1 LNVLFHYSLLIVFM
15 LNTKQFVQIQEI
27 RNGVVILKNGG
38 LRAVLLT
45 SSMNFILKS
54 SSEQQGIVNAFKDF
68 LDSIEW
74 PVQIM
79 INSRQINL
87 DNYIADLD
95 ERAQKQENELM
106 RLQISEYSDFI
117 KSLISISNI
126 IAKNFYVVVTYS
138 PLNFKKGGV
147 FKGLSSSIK
156 TNSYSDTILEEY
168 KNQLWQRVKH
178 IQAGLRRLTLRAE
191 PLNTKELLELYY
203 NFYNPTPKTKKSPN
217 TINAL

>member
-1 LNVLFHYSLLIVFM
+1 M

-38 LRAVLLT
+38 LRAVLIT

-54 SSEQQGIVNAFKDF
+54 NTEQQGIVSAFKEF

-74 PVQIM
+74 PVQI
-79 INSRQINL
+79 IVNSRQINL

-106 RLQISEYSDFI
+106 RIQISEYSDFI

-126 IAKNFYVVVTYS
+126 ISKNFYIVVPYS
-138 PLNFKKGGV
+138 PLNLKKGGIL
-147 FKGLSSSIK
+147 KGLSSNIK
-156 TNSYSDTILEEY
+156 TNSYSDSILEEY

-178 IQAGLRRLTLRAE
+178 IQAGLSRLTLRAE

-203 NFYNPTPKTKKSPN
+203 NFYNPTPKTKKPLN
-217 TINAL
+217 TMNSQ

>member
-1 LNVLFHYSLLIVFM
+1 M

-54 SSEQQGIVNAFKDF
+54 SVEQQGIINIFREF

-74 PVQIM
+74 PVQII

-126 IAKNFYVVVTYS
+126 ISKNFYIVVPYS
-138 PLNFKKGGV
+138 PLNLKKGGIL
-147 FKGLSSSIK
+147 KGLSSGIK
-156 TNSYSDTILEEY
+156 TNSYSDAILEEY

-203 NFYNPTPKTKKSPN
+203 NFYNPTPKTKKTLN
-217 TINAL
+217 TMNG

>member
-1 LNVLFHYSLLIVFM
+1 M

-54 SSEQQGIVNAFKDF
+54 SVEQQGIINVFREF

-74 PVQIM
+74 PVQII

-87 DNYIADLD
+87 DNYMADLD

-126 IAKNFYVVVTYS
+126 ISKNFYIVVPYS
-138 PLNFKKGGV
+138 PLNLKKGGIL
-147 FKGLSSSIK
+147 KGLSSGIK
-156 TNSYSDTILEEY
+156 TNTYSDSILEEY

-203 NFYNPTPKTKKSPN
+203 NFYNPTPKIKKTLN
-217 TINAL
+217 TMNNQ